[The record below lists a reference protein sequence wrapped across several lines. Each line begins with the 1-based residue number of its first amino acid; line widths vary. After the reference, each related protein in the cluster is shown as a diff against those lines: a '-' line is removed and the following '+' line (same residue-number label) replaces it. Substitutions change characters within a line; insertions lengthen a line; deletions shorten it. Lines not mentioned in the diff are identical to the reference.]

1 MNQEDKEKEVDLDYL
16 NLAWDLEEEWL
27 NSRRRYSDRELL
39 EIFPEVKEIIPEKI
53 TEWQSEEKRQTEII
67 KQRLTEIRQCKDE
80 TERLVQREW
89 LKIDEGEEL
98 LKIERHIARLKTLK
112 SAAEGRVIKGR
123 LSDEDIQRAKEVP
136 IEDIVEIRLRRSGN
150 KLFGLCPLHNE
161 RSPSFYIY
169 QDSNS
174 FYCYGCNVGGDII
187 SFVKLSYGLS
197 FPDAVR
203 WLNGAQISFYDMG
216 KNST

>member
-16 NLAWDLEEEWL
+16 NLVWNLEEEWL
-27 NSRRRYSDRELL
+27 KSRRRYSDRELL
-39 EIFPEVKEIIPEKI
+39 EIFPEAKKIIPDKI
-53 TEWQSEEKRQTEII
+53 TEWQAEEKRQTELI
-67 KQRLTEIRQCKDE
+67 KQRLAEIRQNKDE

-98 LKIERHIARLKTLK
+98 VKIGWHIARLKSLK
-112 SAAEGRVIKGR
+112 SVAEGRSPRGW

-136 IEDIVEIRLRRSGN
+136 IESIVGIKLRRSGN

-169 QDSNS
+169 RDSNS
-174 FYCYGCNVGGDII
+174 FYCYGCQKGGDVI
-187 SFVKLSYGLS
+187 SFVRLLYSLD
-197 FPDAVR
+197 FVDAVR
-203 WLNGAQISFYDMG
+203 WLNGTQ
-216 KNST
+216 NS

>member
-112 SAAEGRVIKGR
+112 SAAEGRVIKRR
-123 LSDEDIQRAKEVP
+123 LS
-136 IEDIVEIRLRRSGN
+136 
-150 KLFGLCPLHNE
+150 
-161 RSPSFYIY
+161 Y
-169 QDSNS
+169 QN
-174 FYCYGCNVGGDII
+174 I
-187 SFVKLSYGLS
+187 
-197 FPDAVR
+197 
-203 WLNGAQISFYDMG
+203 
-216 KNST
+216 